1 MTFESKKS
9 LALQYF
15 PFLTPHSAVNKLM
28 SLITDNQRLLAR
40 LQEAGYVQS
49 QRHFT
54 PLQVEEIYR
63 EFGRP

>member
-9 LALQYF
+9 LALRYF

-28 SLITDNQRLLAR
+28 SLIVSNRRLLSR
-40 LQEAGYVQS
+40 LQEVGYVQT